1 MTVRNPADYFGLVA
15 YMFVMYGGLPGSD
28 TLWSDS
34 VQPTQATSRKLRVLG
49 RTSDTPKRS
58 RRKSAAQNAREM
70 AA

>member
-1 MTVRNPADYFGLVA
+1 MTFRNPADYFGLVA

-34 VQPTQATSRKLRVLG
+34 VQPAQATSRKLRVVG
-49 RTSDTPKRS
+49 GAGDTPKRS
-58 RRKSAAQNAREM
+58 RRKSAAQSAREM